1 MEYQY
6 LDSEKVRH
14 FSEAVFCYHGLSEEH
29 SKTVVDV
36 LLTADLLGIESHG
49 IQRLIR
55 YHKAL
60 SAGQIQPD
68 VNIITVKE
76 TPISATLDANQ
87 CMGHISSTY
96 AMNLAIKKAKETG
109 IGMVAVRNSTHFGI
123 AGYYTRMAL
132 QHNLAGF
139 ATTNT
144 EQIGVPTF
152 GKQPMIGTNPL
163 AFSMPAEPYPFWFDS
178 ATTVVTHG
186 KIEICQKAGKQLEH
200 EWAVDENGAESL
212 DPAHVRSNIRNR
224 RNGGILPLGGIG
236 TAHGG
241 HKGYGFAMVAE
252 ICSSIW
258 AGGPTCPHMA
268 DGKGK
273 ECTSHFFAA
282 IDPGLFGDKDSMIR
296 ELSIYMQEI
305 RDSEKADGHDRI
317 YTHGELDWISFEEK
331 KKNGIPVQLPT
342 VEEMKAI
349 SSVTGIAFDI

>member
-6 LDSEKVRH
+6 LNAEKVRR
-14 FSEAVFCYHGLSEEH
+14 FSEAVFRHHGLSEAH

-60 SAGQIQPD
+60 SAGQILPE
-68 VNIITVKE
+68 VNIVTVKE
-76 TPISATLDANQ
+76 TPVSATLDANQ

-96 AMNLAIKKAKETG
+96 AMNLAIEKAKKCG

-123 AGYYTRMAL
+123 AGYYTRMTL
-132 QHNLAGF
+132 EHGLAGF

-186 KIEICQKAGKQLEH
+186 KVEICQKAGKELEH
-200 EWAVDENGAESL
+200 EWAVDDQGIETR
-212 DPAHVRSNIRNR
+212 DPALVRANIRARN
-224 RNGGILPLGGIG
+224 NGGILPLGGIG

-241 HKGYGFAMVAE
+241 HKGYGYAMVAE

-273 ECTSHFFAA
+273 ECTSHFFMA
-282 IDPGLFGDKDSMIR
+282 IDPGLFGDKESMIR
-296 ELSIYMQEI
+296 ELSAYMQEI
-305 RDSEKADGHDRI
+305 RDSEKAEGCDRI
-317 YTHGELDWISFEEK
+317 YTHGEPDWISYEEK
-331 KKNGIPVQLPT
+331 SKNGIPVQSAT
-342 VEEMKAI
+342 VVEMKLI
-349 SSVTGIAFDI
+349 SEATGIAFDV